1 MFLSNSGDGAAFD
14 DTLGGRIVHA
24 REAQDLTTSQL
35 ARRLGVKTST
45 LHGWENDRSEPRPN
59 RLLTL
64 AGILNVSPTWLL
76 TGGGTSPTDVMSET
90 EMMHI
95 RGTVERL
102 RDQALSLAKELEQ
115 LEARLDAYQS
125 YED

>member
-1 MFLSNSGDGAAFD
+1 MFLNDSDDGSAFE

-76 TGGGTSPTDVMSET
+76 IGDGTSPTDVMSET

-102 RDQALSLAKELEQ
+102 RDQALSLASELQQ
-115 LEARLDAYQS
+115 LKDRLDVYQS